1 LIALLDKEV
10 AKSRNETVAFH
21 FFLRYSV
28 GMDKSLHDPVD
39 ASCKAAG
46 RPKAAEVE
54 ARMQDLL
61 QTAGTLFLKNGY
73 TKTSLES
80 IARAAH
86 VAVRT
91 IYVKFGGKAGLLH
104 AVLAAKRDRFFRS
117 QPMHTDTRP
126 LKAIVDEFSRN
137 MYELLTSQEAVDMQ
151 RIVLAEAPTNP
162 ELAEAFWNGGP
173 RQTREMLAR
182 FFARPDIRVQ
192 LRPDIALD
200 LLPGHLMS
208 CIAGDQLCR
217 FVFPAEP
224 LTPEEG
230 LRDLDRRLD
239 LFYRAVLATP
249 APAA

>member
-1 LIALLDKEV
+1 MLIALFDKEV

-21 FFLRYSV
+21 FLLGYSV
-28 GMDKSLHDPVD
+28 GMDKLPHDPVD

-46 RPKAAEVE
+46 RPKAADVE
-54 ARMQDLL
+54 ARMQELL

-104 AVLAAKRDRFFRS
+104 AVLADKRHRFFRS
-117 QPMHTDTRP
+117 QPMQTDTRP
-126 LKAIVDEFSRN
+126 LKEIVDEFARN

-151 RIVLAEAPTNP
+151 RIVMAEAPTNP

-182 FFARPDIRVQ
+182 FFARPDIRAQ
-192 LRPDIALD
+192 LHPDIELD
-200 LLPGHLMS
+200 LLPGHLMG

-217 FVFPAEP
+217 FVVPSEK
-224 LTPEEG
+224 LSPEEG
-230 LRDLDRRLD
+230 SRELDRRLA
-239 LFYRAVLATP
+239 LFYRGVLAR
-249 APAA
+249 